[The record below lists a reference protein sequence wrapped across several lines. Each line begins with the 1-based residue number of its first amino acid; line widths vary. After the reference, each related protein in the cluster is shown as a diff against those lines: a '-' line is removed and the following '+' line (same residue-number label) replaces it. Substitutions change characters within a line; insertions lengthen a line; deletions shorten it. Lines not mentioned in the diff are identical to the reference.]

1 MPRSPI
7 SFDVKDQEWLK
18 KKSEET
24 GKSMSHIVRVAVR
37 LLQENEDKSFED
49 ILNRTSGVWKNG
61 DGLAYQQ
68 RMREEW
74 D

>member
-1 MPRSPI
+1 
-7 SFDVKDQEWLK
+7 
-18 KKSEET
+18 
-24 GKSMSHIVRVAVR
+24 MSHIVRVAVR